1 MNLIVRNATEADLD
15 QYVVLANDFH
25 DASPMNGIAQFDVEG
40 YASFYKNALNNPDVG
55 IWLAEIDSKIV
66 GITGAMVYP
75 LYFSPTHLV
84 AQELWWWLTPTARG
98 SGAGAKMFKQIEQW
112 SKEKNAKSLFMIALE
127 DDRADKMEKVY
138 IRAGFTPL
146 ERTFVKEVK

>member
-1 MNLIVRNATEADLD
+1 MIVRNATKDDLA
-15 QYVVLANDFH
+15 QYVELANDFH
-25 DASPMNGIAQFDVEG
+25 TASPMNGIAEFDREG
-40 YASFYKNALNNPDVG
+40 YATFYINALNNPDIG

-98 SGAGAKMFKQIEQW
+98 SGAGAKMFNQIEQW
-112 SKEKNAKSLFMIALE
+112 AKEKNAKSLFMIALE
-127 DDRADKMEKVY
+127 DNRADKMEKVY

>member
-1 MNLIVRNATEADLD
+1 MLVREATANDLE
-15 QYVVLANDFH
+15 QYVVLAKDFH
-25 DASPMNGIAQFDVEG
+25 DASPMANIAEFDAEG
-40 YASFYKNALNNPDVG
+40 YSNFFLSSLNNSDIG

-75 LYFSPTHLV
+75 LYFSTAHLV

>member
-1 MNLIVRNATEADLD
+1 MIVRIATEADLD
-15 QYVVLANDFH
+15 QYVVLAKDFH
-25 DASPMNGIAQFDVEG
+25 IASPMDSISEFDIDG
-40 YASFYKNALNNPDVG
+40 YSKFFLNALNNPDVG

-98 SGAGAKMFKQIEQW
+98 SGAGAKMFNQIEQW
-112 SKEKNAKSLFMIALE
+112 AKEKNAKSLFMIALE

>member
-1 MNLIVRNATEADLD
+1 MLVRNAAEADLD
-15 QYVVLANDFH
+15 QYLVLAKDFH
-25 DASPMNGIAQFDVEG
+25 DASPMNGIAEFDIEG

-66 GITGAMVYP
+66 GITGALVFP

-112 SKEKNAKSLFMIALE
+112 AKEKNAKSLFMIALE
-127 DDRADKMEKVY
+127 DDRAEKMEKVY

>member
-1 MNLIVRNATEADLD
+1 MLIRNATETDLE
-15 QYVVLANDFH
+15 QYLVLAKDFH
-25 DASPMNGIAQFDVEG
+25 DASPMKDIAAFDADG
-40 YASFYKNALNNPDVG
+40 YGKFFLNALNNSDVG

-66 GITGAMVYP
+66 GITGALVYP

-98 SGAGAKMFKQIEQW
+98 SGAGAKMFNQIEQW
-112 SKEKNAKSLFMIALE
+112 AKEKNAKSLFMIALE
-127 DDRADKMEKVY
+127 DERADKMEKVY

>member
-1 MNLIVRNATEADLD
+1 MIVRNATEDDLA
-15 QYVVLANDFH
+15 QYVELANDFH
-25 DASPMNGIAQFDVEG
+25 TASPMNSIAEFDREG
-40 YASFYKNALNNPDVG
+40 YATFYINALNNSDIG

-98 SGAGAKMFKQIEQW
+98 SGAGAKMFNQIEQW
-112 SKEKNAKSLFMIALE
+112 AKEKNAKSLFMIALE

>member
-1 MNLIVRNATEADLD
+1 MIVRNATEADLD
-15 QYVVLANDFH
+15 QYLVLANDFH

-66 GITGAMVYP
+66 GITGALVFP

-112 SKEKNAKSLFMIALE
+112 AKEKNAKSLFMIALE

>member
-1 MNLIVRNATEADLD
+1 MLVRNATEDDLA
-15 QYVVLANDFH
+15 QYVVLAKDFH
-25 DASPMNGIAQFDVEG
+25 AASPMNSIAEFDIEG
-40 YASFYKNALNNPDVG
+40 YSTFYINALNNPDIGV
-55 IWLAEIDSKIV
+55 WLAEIDSKIV
-66 GITGAMVYP
+66 GITGALVYP

-98 SGAGAKMFKQIEQW
+98 SGAGAKMFNQIEQW

>member
-1 MNLIVRNATEADLD
+1 MQLAVRPATAADLD
-15 QYVVLANDFH
+15 QYVVLAKDFH
-25 DASPMNGIAQFDVEG
+25 EASPMNGISAFDVEG
-40 YASFYKNALNNPDVG
+40 YGQFFLSALNNPDVG

-98 SGAGAKMFKQIEQW
+98 SGAGAKMFNQIEQW
-112 SKEKNAKSLFMIALE
+112 AKEKNAKSLFMIALE
-127 DDRADKMEKVY
+127 DDRAEKMEKVY

>member
-1 MNLIVRNATEADLD
+1 MELIVRNATKADLD
-15 QYVVLANDFH
+15 QYLVLANDFH
-25 DASPMNGIAQFDVEG
+25 DASPMNGIAQFNVEG

-66 GITGAMVYP
+66 GITGALVFP
-75 LYFSPTHLV
+75 LYFSPSHLV

-112 SKEKNAKSLFMIALE
+112 AKEKNAKSLFMIALE
-127 DDRADKMEKVY
+127 DERADKMEKVY

>member
-1 MNLIVRNATEADLD
+1 MIVRNATENDLD

-25 DASPMNGIAQFDVEG
+25 TASPMNGVAEFDVEG
-40 YASFYKNALNNPDVG
+40 YATFYKNALNNTDVG

-112 SKEKNAKSLFMIALE
+112 AKDKNAKSLFMIALE

>member
-1 MNLIVRNATEADLD
+1 MIVRKATEADLD

-25 DASPMNGIAQFDVEG
+25 NASPMNGIAEFDIEG
-40 YASFYKNALNNPDVG
+40 YASFYKNALNNLDVG

-112 SKEKNAKSLFMIALE
+112 AKEKNAKSLFMIALE
-127 DDRADKMEKVY
+127 DDRAEKMEKVY

>member
-1 MNLIVRNATEADLD
+1 MIVRSATEADLD
-15 QYVVLANDFH
+15 QYVILAKDFH
-25 DASPMNGIAQFDVEG
+25 TASPMDNISVFDVDG
-40 YASFYKNALNNPDVG
+40 YSKFFLNALNNPDIG

-66 GITGAMVYP
+66 GITGALVFP

-112 SKEKNAKSLFMIALE
+112 AKEKNAKSLFMIALE
-127 DDRADKMEKVY
+127 DDRAEKMEKVY

>member
-1 MNLIVRNATEADLD
+1 MIVRNATEADLD
-15 QYVVLANDFH
+15 QYIVLANDFH
-25 DASPMNGIAQFDVEG
+25 NASPMNGIAEFDIEG

-66 GITGAMVYP
+66 GITGALVFP

-112 SKEKNAKSLFMIALE
+112 AKEKNAKSLFMIALE
-127 DDRADKMEKVY
+127 DDRAEKMEKIY

>member
-25 DASPMNGIAQFDVEG
+25 DASPMNGIAEFDVEG

-66 GITGAMVYP
+66 GITGALVFP
-75 LYFSPTHLV
+75 LYFSPSHLV

-112 SKEKNAKSLFMIALE
+112 AKEKNAKSLFMIALE
-127 DDRADKMEKVY
+127 DERADKMEKVY

>member
-15 QYVVLANDFH
+15 QYLVLANDFH

-98 SGAGAKMFKQIEQW
+98 SGAGAKMFNQIEQW
-112 SKEKNAKSLFMIALE
+112 AKEKNAKSLFMIALE
-127 DDRADKMEKVY
+127 DDRAEKMEKVY